1 MDQPHQLTHLT
12 LSSIATQSVSTIVR
26 HAPDLRHVRKGM
38 SVLGKMTVPREKI
51 VQEERSDLNEKLDRK
66 GTSDLNEKLARK
78 GTSVLRVKLVRIN
91 LKEARERA
99 RHAKRRLLKI
109 WQKSEDCSASSS
121 NMKVSRNSSAD
132 RLNKVDREVQ

>member
-12 LSSIATQSVSTIVR
+12 LSSIATQSVSTIER

-66 GTSDLNEKLARK
+66 GTS
-78 GTSVLRVKLVRIN
+78 VLRAKLVRIN

-109 WQKSEDCSASSS
+109 WQKSEDCSASNS